1 MSIILAFVAGV
12 FLGGTLGALAMA
24 LLIGAHD
31 CDAVQG

>member
-12 FLGGTLGALAMA
+12 FVGSTMGICIAVLFV
-24 LLIGAHD
+24 GAHD